1 MYQSIWNFNILPLP
15 PSDPP
20 VRGISHFQFWFAN
33 FPFPWCSNVL
43 TWGHTKRANAPNP
56 QNSTKM
62 PLEATSSNS
71 PCPCDMVSNS
81 SYSSLLSYFHS
92 HGRISKSNTRSF
104 PLAAMHVEVVPIWN
118 AVAYAFFVPA
128 PSPQRNFFC
137 TINFFIYLCLC
148 SCHNRLDQSRIHHLP
163 LSPQFVVY
171 LCTIDL
177 GSSLVN
183 LFWYWKINFEI
194 KGAVSR
200 GFCCFRSILC

>member
-1 MYQSIWNFNILPLP
+1 MFWRGVILL
-15 PSDPP
+15 
-20 VRGISHFQFWFAN
+20 
-33 FPFPWCSNVL
+33 
-43 TWGHTKRANAPNP
+43 GHTKRANASNP

-148 SCHNRLDQSRIHHLP
+148 SCHKRIDQSRIHHLP

-177 GSSLVN
+177 GSSLLN

-194 KGAVSR
+194 KIDFSCHLSKRICPIVATFESQVGHSAACIPGGGYSLIR
-200 GFCCFRSILC
+200 G